1 MTLVIGGV
9 ETMLGPMDSCTIPT
23 REVREIVNRSNHVG
37 KLLVV
42 IPYPAKGTP

>member
-1 MTLVIGGV
+1 MTLVIVGV

-23 REVREIVNRSNHVG
+23 GEVREIVNRSNHVG